1 MMFRHFS
8 FPLTEVDSS
17 VFVLFWFLK
26 FKVCVLKESK
36 KEFIF
41 CVLKEKKIKNLQ
53 IFCIKLTNILASL
66 TVC

>member
-1 MMFRHFS
+1 MMLFHFS

-41 CVLKEKKIKNLQ
+41 CVLKEKEKNLQ